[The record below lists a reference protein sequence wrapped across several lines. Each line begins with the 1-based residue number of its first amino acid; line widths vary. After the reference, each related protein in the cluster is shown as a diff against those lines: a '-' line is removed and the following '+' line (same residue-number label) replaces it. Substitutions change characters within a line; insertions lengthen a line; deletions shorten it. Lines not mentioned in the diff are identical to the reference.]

1 MATPLTP
8 SPAAA
13 LYGDMDHEL
22 GATRRVLERVPM
34 EQADWKPHAKS
45 MSLGQLA
52 IHVAS
57 LPAFATAVMAADEL
71 DALATP
77 YREPT
82 LATREELLA
91 QLDATAAGLRDA
103 VNAADHAAFGRNWKL
118 RAGEHVMVDRPKGE
132 VLRRALSHIIHHRAQ
147 LIVYLRLL
155 DVPVPGLYG
164 PSADEPT
171 M

>member
-1 MATPLTP
+1 MSRIAAIVQELENEATT
-8 SPAAA
+8 
-13 LYGDMDHEL
+13 
-22 GATRRVLERVPM
+22 TRRVLERVPSDKL
-34 EQADWKPHAKS
+34 AWKPHAKS

-103 VNAADHAAFGRNWKL
+103 VNAADHATFGRNWKL